1 MPDFCHLHSHTQYS
15 LLDGAA
21 SIPGLM
27 AKAQKEQ
34 MKAVAITDHGN
45 MFGVFKFFN
54 EAKKHDVKPIL
65 GCEFYLCA
73 NRFDKKDK
81 KRYHQLLLAKNAIGY
96 KNLSKLCSIG
106 FIEGY
111 YYHPRIDK
119 EILEQHKEG
128 LIATTCCLAA
138 EVPRAIID
146 KGEAEAEKLFKEW
159 LDMFGEDYYVEL
171 QRHGIPEQDKCN
183 EVLIKWARKYNV
195 KIIATN
201 DSHYVEEADAD
212 AHDILLCLQTGKD
225 INDPNRFKFDN
236 QNFFFKTKEE
246 MGALFSDIPEAL
258 DNTLDIVSKV
268 EDLELKRDI
277 LLPVYQ
283 MPQGFSTEDD
293 YLKHLVYEG
302 AKSRYNEFTSDIQE
316 RLDYELK
323 VIKDMGFPGYFLIV
337 QDFINA
343 GKEIGVKVGPGR
355 GSAAGSA
362 VAYCTGITNIDPIK
376 YNLLFERFLNP
387 ERVSMPDIDIDF
399 DDVNRQKVIDYVVD
413 KYGRNQ
419 VAQIVTFGTM
429 AAKSSIRD
437 VARVLQLPLPEAD
450 KLAKMVPDGPGVNL
464 ARAFDEVKEL
474 EAYKK
479 GPDKLAAKTLKFAE
493 TLEGSVRHTGIHAA
507 GVIIAPSD
515 LTEHIPLCTSKD
527 ADLYVTQFDGKYIE
541 DAGMLKMDFL
551 GLKTLSI
558 IKDAI
563 QNVKDNRGVEIDIEA
578 IPLDDQKTFELFQRG
593 DTRGIFQFESD
604 GMRMYMKDLQPTN
617 IEDLIAMNALYRPG
631 PMDYIPEF
639 IDRKHG
645 RKVVEYPHEW
655 LEDILK
661 PTYGIMVYQEQIM
674 QTAQI
679 MAGYTLGAADILR
692 RAMGKKKLDEM
703 QRQKEIF
710 VKGAEEKGVDKDQ
723 AANIFAIM
731 EKFAQYGFNRSHSA
745 AYSVLAYQTAYLK
758 ANYPAEYMAAVL
770 THNMSDIKQVNF
782 FLNESKRLGIK
793 ALGPDINESAVKF
806 TVNKNGEIRFALS
819 AIKGVG
825 EAAVEA
831 IVEERVAK
839 GSFSNIFDFTK
850 RVNLRTVNKKS
861 IESLAAAG
869 ALDSF
874 EGVHRAQYFNVIPT
888 ENINVIEKAIKYGNS
903 YQSNMI
909 SSQNSLFGESLMA
922 ETEDPPIP
930 ECEPWIMLDVLQ
942 KEREMTGIYISG
954 HPLDTYVLEIE
965 NFCKPI
971 AKVQE
976 VKNREF
982 TIGGIVKSAAHRL
995 SKKGNKFG
1003 SFILE
1008 DYSEEIDLILFGE
1021 DYLKFK
1027 HFLEP
1032 GELLYIK
1039 GKYQARKFDE
1049 TKFEFKIHS
1058 IDHLVNMKEKVAK
1071 KIVMNVPL
1079 RNVSEDF
1086 VQQVEEVCLK
1096 NPGQYYL
1103 DVNVV
1108 DTTDKISV
1116 CMSAQ
1121 KIKVDIND
1129 AITGFADKYGN
1140 YDLG

>member
-27 AKAQKEQ
+27 AKAKKENMQ
-34 MKAVAITDHGN
+34 AVAITDHGN

-54 EAKKHDVKPIL
+54 EAKKQGIKPIL

-81 KRYHQLLLAKNAIGY
+81 IRYHQLLLAKNAIGY

-119 EILEQHKEG
+119 EILMQYKEG

-138 EVPRAIID
+138 EVPRAIIN

-159 LDMFGEDYYVEL
+159 LDMFGEDYYIEL

-183 EVLIKWARKYNV
+183 EVLLKWSKKYNV
-195 KIIATN
+195 KVIATN
-201 DSHYVEEADAD
+201 DSHYVEEEDAD

-225 INDPNRFKFDN
+225 INEPNRFKFDN
-236 QNFFFKTKEE
+236 NNFFFKTKEE
-246 MGALFSDIPEAL
+246 MAKLFSDVPEAL

-302 AKSRYNEFTSDIQE
+302 AKSRYNELTTDIQE
-316 RLDYELK
+316 RLDFELK

-337 QDFINA
+337 QDFINE
-343 GKEIGVKVGPGR
+343 GKKIGVKVGPGR

-413 KYGRNQ
+413 KYGKNQ

-437 VARVLQLPLPEAD
+437 VARVLQLPLPQAD
-450 KLAKMVPDGPGVNL
+450 KLAKMVPDGPGVSL
-464 ARAFDEVKEL
+464 ARAFNEVKEL
-474 EAYKK
+474 ADYKT

-515 LTEHIPLCTSKD
+515 LTEYIPLCTAKD

-563 QNVKDNRGVEIDIEA
+563 ENIKVNRNVEINIDD
-578 IPLDDQKTFELFQRG
+578 IPLEDTKTFELFQRG
-593 DTRGIFQFESD
+593 DTKGIFQFESD
-604 GMRMYMKDLQPTN
+604 GMRMYMKELKPTN

-631 PMDYIPEF
+631 PMSYIPEF

-645 RKVVEYPHEW
+645 RKKVAYPHIW
-655 LEDILK
+655 LEDLLK

-679 MAGYTLGAADILR
+679 MAGYTLGAADLLR
-692 RAMGKKKLDEM
+692 RAMGKKKVEEM
-703 QRQKEIF
+703 QKQKEIF
-710 VKGAEEKGVDKDQ
+710 VKGAQEKGVEKDN
-723 AANIFAIM
+723 AIEIFAIM

-782 FLNESKRLGIK
+782 FLNESKRMGIQP
-793 ALGPDINESAVKF
+793 LGPDINESRLKF
-806 TVNKNGEIRFALS
+806 TVNEKGEIRFALS

-831 IVEERVAK
+831 MLAEREK
-839 GSFSNIFDFTK
+839 HGSFTGLFDFTK

-861 IESLAAAG
+861 IENLVMAG
-869 ALDSF
+869 AFDGF
-874 EGVHRAQYFNVIPT
+874 KEVHRAQYFNVTPPESI
-888 ENINVIEKAIKYGNS
+888 NIIEKAIKYGGS
-903 YQSNMI
+903 YQNNMI
-909 SSQNSLFGESLMA
+909 SSQNSLFGEALMA
-922 ETEDPPIP
+922 ETEDPKIP
-930 ECEPWIMLDVLQ
+930 ECEPWQILDILH
-942 KEREMTGIYISG
+942 KEREITGIYISG
-954 HPLDTYVLEIE
+954 HPLDSYLLEIE
-965 NFCKPI
+965 NFCTPI
-971 AKVQE
+971 NTVEKSR
-976 VKNREF
+976 NREIS
-982 TIGGIVKSAAHRL
+982 IGGIVKSAAHRL
-995 SKKGNKFG
+995 SKRGNKFG
-1003 SFILE
+1003 SFTLE
-1008 DYSEEIDLILFGE
+1008 DYSGEIELVLFGE

-1032 GELLYIK
+1032 GEIIFIK
-1039 GKYQARKFDE
+1039 GRYQAQKYDE
-1049 TKFEFKIHS
+1049 NKLEFKVFS
-1058 IDHLVNMKEKVAK
+1058 IDHLENVKDKEAQKV
-1071 KIVMNVPL
+1071 IMNFPL
-1079 RNVSEDF
+1079 ASISEDF
-1086 VQQVEEVCLK
+1086 VNNVEDLCIN
-1096 NPGQYYL
+1096 NPGNYFL
-1103 DVNVV
+1103 DLNIFDQKENIQVN
-1108 DTTDKISV
+1108 
-1116 CMSAQ
+1116 MSAQ
-1121 KIKVDIND
+1121 KVKVDLNENV
-1129 AITGFADKYGN
+1129 TGFANKYGT
-1140 YDLG
+1140 YKLG